1 MRATGGG
8 QTSQAHRTL
17 ERVQTPRST
26 ALSSATRAN
35 AAQRSACPTRPSAAC
50 HRDVVHQ
57 MAASRRALCGAL
69 RSSAALAPGRRAL
82 SAAAA
87 ASAPPAALPDRI
99 VRFVDVA
106 GEEAWGALDVTE
118 SRARVVTRG
127 AASGRMELSD
137 ETRSVESILPPVDPP
152 AVFCVGLNY
161 ADHAAEV
168 KMAPPLHPIVFTKTV
183 NTLIGHRCAI
193 VIPAIASEPAEVD
206 YEAELAVVIGR
217 EAKDVPAARAL
228 DYVAGYTI
236 ANDVT
241 ARRWQGKRG
250 GGQWTRGKCFDTF
263 LPLGPWVVPPSRVNL
278 ADCKIRTWVNGD
290 LVQDGNTSQML
301 FSVPQLIAFLSQGTT
316 LLPGT
321 VILTGTP
328 AGVGYTRGVYLK
340 AGDDVSVEGGGSR
353 GARCALGV
361 RACASA
367 APCVRRRLRL
377 NRVWHVRRAR
387 AAHASS
393 HDASHPRVLRACP
406 RRRVQIRITID
417 GIGSLCNPVAA
428 ELPGGQ
434 GLVRTA

>member
-1 MRATGGG
+1 MLA
-8 QTSQAHRTL
+8 
-17 ERVQTPRST
+17 
-26 ALSSATRAN
+26 
-35 AAQRSACPTRPSAAC
+35 
-50 HRDVVHQ
+50 
-57 MAASRRALCGAL
+57 RRAAAVCGAL
-69 RSSAALAPGRRAL
+69 RCSAAPPLAPGRRAL
-82 SAAAA
+82 SAAAP

-127 AASGRMELSD
+127 AASGRMELTD
-137 ETRSVESILPPVDPP
+137 ETRSVDSILPPVDPP

-168 KMAPPLHPIVFTKTV
+168 KMAPPVHPIVFTKTV

-193 VIPAIASEPAEVD
+193 VIPAVASEPAEVD

-228 DYVAGYTI
+228 EYVVGYTI

-340 AGDDVSVEGGGSR
+340 AGDDVSVEEGPAGGR
-353 GARCALGV
+353 GARWGCV
-361 RACASA
+361 RVRVPRCVCGAGCASSVSGMCDA
-367 APCVRRRLRL
+367 RP
-377 NRVWHVRRAR
+377 RRAR
-387 AAHASS
+387 TALTMRLTPVCCAPAPATVCRSASPSTVSAACATRWRRSSPEGRGLLELRSSTRRAPKLASNS
-393 HDASHPRVLRACP
+393 AFSFRARNACACM
-406 RRRVQIRITID
+406 IRT
-417 GIGSLCNPVAA
+417 
-428 ELPGGQ
+428 
-434 GLVRTA
+434 